1 MNETQD
7 PSTHSSKPGR
17 MVRAFL
23 IALPVGLA
31 FMVPISLWIYYQKKH
46 RPQPATSQYA
56 PMLRKELNADDFAR
70 YTRILAQDIGDR
82 SLAQPEHL
90 DAAVRFVESTMDFAN
105 MGYNVQRQ
113 AFEAGGKPVVNI
125 VAELPGKSKPDEIIW
140 VIAEYDAADA
150 SGIAALM
157 CVAHALTGTEHSRTI
172 RFAAVVNAHTLV
184 ETENGMDNLTR
195 FNAGKSQAPRTIVD
209 LSGLM
214 TSPPE
219 AWKQV
224 EIRHLALLLRV
235 YPIVP
240 LEAMQKILWEVEK
253 AADAP

>member
-1 MNETQD
+1 MLD
-7 PSTHSSKPGR
+7 RRIVAARGITHGMRYARAVFLLHRRRHQRRQVDGGR
-17 MVRAFL
+17 QVG
-23 IALPVGLA
+23 PV
-31 FMVPISLWIYYQKKH
+31 Q
-46 RPQPATSQYA
+46 R
-56 PMLRKELNADDFAR
+56 DF
-70 YTRILAQDIGDR
+70 
-82 SLAQPEHL
+82 
-90 DAAVRFVESTMDFAN
+90 
-105 MGYNVQRQ
+105 RQ

-184 ETENGMDNLTR
+184 ETENGVDNLTR